1 MGKPNATDFLITE
14 GLTFDNLQA
23 ALAMVYFGYVDMTD
37 QYWSDALRHV
47 VPMQHNIENPI
58 SLKKIDGS
66 LEARDTFIEFW
77 IDDDDR
83 LVQDSK
89 WQTHINTL
97 GNIKVPYQTSE
108 VMKVARVTLRFV
120 GAKGEAWAKL
130 FHHVVKRP
138 EVASV
143 FYEYCNAIFLD
154 YIGSIRPINVD
165 YFGGQNTVVAY
176 DITMMLQ
183 YTEVIKLPGE
193 RLGLVSLAYG
203 IVSNEGGI

>member
-1 MGKPNATDFLITE
+1 MGEPNATDYLITE
-14 GLTFDNLQA
+14 GVTFANLRA

-58 SLKKIDGS
+58 SLTKIDGT
-66 LEARDTFIEFW
+66 LVARDTFIEFW

-83 LVQDSK
+83 LTQDSK
-89 WQTHINTL
+89 WQTRVKIL
-97 GNIKVPYQTSE
+97 EDVSIPYQTSE
-108 VMKVARVTLRFV
+108 VLKVARITVRFV

-143 FYEYCNAIFLD
+143 FYEYCNAIALD

-165 YFGGQNTVVAY
+165 YFGAQNTTVAY

-193 RLGLVSLAYG
+193 RLGLVSLADG
-203 IVSNEGGI
+203 IVSIEGGI